1 MVKSLWTAEVIAAMV
16 LSPGAHRVLAQQ
28 QKDVPQPPADKQSAD
43 WDRAAEGLK
52 KAKPIPEPSHPVTP
66 KEVTPSGGL
75 QGFDPKTGHVTQE
88 PASTKA
94 AVPAKRHNR
103 SKGRTQ
109 LRTQPEASPPTGE
122 SAQRPEVAG

>member
-1 MVKSLWTAEVIAAMV
+1 LWTAEVIAAMV

-75 QGFDPKTGHVTQE
+75 QGFDPKTGHVTEE
-88 PASTKA
+88 PASPKTPAPATKHKQGKA
-94 AVPAKRHNR
+94 A
-103 SKGRTQ
+103 
-109 LRTQPEASPPTGE
+109 TQPKNATG
-122 SAQRPEVAG
+122 SKRQ